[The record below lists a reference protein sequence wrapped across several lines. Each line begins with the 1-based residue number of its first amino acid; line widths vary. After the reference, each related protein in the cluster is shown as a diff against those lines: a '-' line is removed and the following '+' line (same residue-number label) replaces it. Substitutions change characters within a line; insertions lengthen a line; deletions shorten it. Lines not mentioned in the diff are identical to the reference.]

1 MAAYCDMALLLFH
14 KNEPPLPEVKTPG
27 FRFFLPWMIPTL
39 FQLYSNFIPT
49 LFQLYSNFVPTLFQ
63 LCSNYSEF
71 PNCSKLPWN
80 PSIILSLMYQDL
92 DYQITDV
99 IQLNRAK
106 SVFNRAEKK
115 KPNTCEGVRPFPTSK
130 RTTIK

>member
-1 MAAYCDMALLLFH
+1 
-14 KNEPPLPEVKTPG
+14 
-27 FRFFLPWMIPTL
+27 
-39 FQLYSNFIPT
+39 
-49 LFQLYSNFVPTLFQ
+49 
-63 LCSNYSEF
+63 
-71 PNCSKLPWN
+71 
-80 PSIILSLMYQDL
+80 MYQDL

-130 RTTIK
+130 RISIKWWSNIDDLFDDKSISPEVWFPEVHNLELKGLYQPVGKTDRFKYLKSDTRQKWQIWRARQKYKAKIRNFDGYTREKEYI

>member
-1 MAAYCDMALLLFH
+1 
-14 KNEPPLPEVKTPG
+14 
-27 FRFFLPWMIPTL
+27 
-39 FQLYSNFIPT
+39 
-49 LFQLYSNFVPTLFQ
+49 
-63 LCSNYSEF
+63 
-71 PNCSKLPWN
+71 
-80 PSIILSLMYQDL
+80 MYQDL

-130 RTTIK
+130 RTTIKWWSNIDDLQVSE